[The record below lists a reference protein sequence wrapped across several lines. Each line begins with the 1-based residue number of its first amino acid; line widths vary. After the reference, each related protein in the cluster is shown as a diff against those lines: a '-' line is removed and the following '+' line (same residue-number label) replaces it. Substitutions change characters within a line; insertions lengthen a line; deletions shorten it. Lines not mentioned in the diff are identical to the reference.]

1 MWHIDDDKPRKWPD
15 AANGKRPSDERT
27 PVMTDQRRRCSS
39 RCIDQP
45 GDVPCQLSQRI
56 ILAPL
61 RSARAA
67 IAALIDSPY
76 PVAEAGKKRDLI
88 VPAHRMQRKPMQQQR
103 QPVPFAGLEDL
114 EFESIGRNHETAR
127 AQHAFQRITHAQSS
141 CVRYLSHT
149 RSASAGKHYRSW
161 QDNKPAFMKHPKS
174 RTVED
179 IGATRK
185 FAGVQSIAP
194 KAVEGLALDYE
205 RSMTSPA
212 RI

>member
-1 MWHIDDDKPRKWPD
+1 MRHIDDDKPRKRPD

-27 PVMTDQRRRCSS
+27 PVVTDQRRRCCP

-45 GDVPCQLSQRI
+45 GDVACQLCQRI

-61 RSARAA
+61 RTARAA
-67 IAALIDSPY
+67 IAALIDSPH

-88 VPAHRMQRKPMQQQR
+88 VPAHRMQRKPMKQQR
-103 QPVPFAGLEDL
+103 QPVPFASLEDL

-149 RSASAGKHYRSW
+149 RSASAGKLYRSW
-161 QDNKPAFMKHPKS
+161 QDNKRVFMKYPTS

-179 IGATRK
+179 IG
-185 FAGVQSIAP
+185 G
-194 KAVEGLALDYE
+194 
-205 RSMTSPA
+205 A
-212 RI
+212 RES